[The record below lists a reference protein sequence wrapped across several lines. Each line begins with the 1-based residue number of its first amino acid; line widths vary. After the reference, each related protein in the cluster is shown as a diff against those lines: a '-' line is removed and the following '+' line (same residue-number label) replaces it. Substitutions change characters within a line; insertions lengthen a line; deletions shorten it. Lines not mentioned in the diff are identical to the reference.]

1 MKKRLQLILLI
12 LILGAPMPVA
22 WAMLHWQ
29 IGIPDTHV
37 ARGELDHQLPPL
49 SAWPLDW
56 QNSERWSLAWSAP
69 DQCKADCQAQA
80 DQWWRMHRALGRD
93 AIRVQRLR
101 LTGEEQA
108 VLPGESRLL
117 WQEPRPSWVE
127 DFNVWLVDPQGIVV
141 TRYPAFAEMDDVYK
155 DLERLLK
162 RNPE

>member
-29 IGIPDTHV
+29 IGIPETHV

-56 QNSERWSLAWSAP
+56 QASERWSLAWSAP

-101 LTGEEQA
+101 LTGEDQA
-108 VLPGESRLL
+108 VLPGENRLL
-117 WQEPRPSWVE
+117 WKEPRPSWVE

-141 TRYPAFAEMDDVYK
+141 TRYPAFAEMEDVYK

>member
-56 QNSERWSLAWSAP
+56 QANERWSLAWSAP
-69 DQCKADCQAQA
+69 DKCNADCQAQA

-101 LTGEEQA
+101 LTGEDQA
-108 VLPGESRLL
+108 VLPGESRLI

-141 TRYPAFAEMDDVYK
+141 TRYPAFAEMEDVYK